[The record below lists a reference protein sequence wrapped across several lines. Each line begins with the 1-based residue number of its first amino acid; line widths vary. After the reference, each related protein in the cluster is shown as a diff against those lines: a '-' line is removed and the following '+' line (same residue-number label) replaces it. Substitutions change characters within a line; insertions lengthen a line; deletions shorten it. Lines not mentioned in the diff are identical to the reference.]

1 MKNLIVFIGLAFSIV
16 IVGQEDIIITKTNKG
31 KIFFYWGWNR
41 GYFSNSDIHFSGE
54 GYDFILEDVIANDRQ
69 TNLLSTLIS
78 TRCELP
84 FHKPI
89 LKLAIS
95 FMKSTIYPLV

>member
-16 IVGQEDIIITKTNKG
+16 VVGQEDILVPKTNKG

-54 GYDFILEDVIANDRQ
+54 GYDFVLEDVIANDRQ
-69 TNLLSTLIS
+69 S
-78 TRCELP
+78 RFAFDP
-84 FHKPI
+84 YFHPVRITIPQTK
-89 LKLAIS
+89 
-95 FMKSTIYPLV
+95 MKIVLFVTI

>member
-16 IVGQEDIIITKTNKG
+16 GIGQEEVLVPKTNKG

-54 GYDFILEDVIANDRQ
+54 GYDFVLEDVKANDRQ
-69 TNLLSTLIS
+69 TRFALDPIFI
-78 TRCELP
+78 RCGLP
-84 FHKPI
+84 YHKPI

-95 FMKSTIYPLV
+95 FMKSTIYHLV

>member
-54 GYDFILEDVIANDRQ
+54 GSVRGIMKFLQQILSDN
-69 TNLLSTLIS
+69 
-78 TRCELP
+78 
-84 FHKPI
+84 
-89 LKLAIS
+89 
-95 FMKSTIYPLV
+95 